1 MPDCERK
8 FTVKLGDRP
17 IAINLDYPSSS
28 SDTKANQVRI
38 LSDLVIG
45 VLRAV
50 LPGPTFLIGQSEHF
64 LLASQDSSANRL
76 KDRQCVLP
84 HSPSLEEFQVTEY
97 RRVDQA
103 A

>member
-8 FTVKLGDRP
+8 STVKLGDHP
-17 IAINLDYPSSS
+17 TAINLDYPGSS

-38 LSDLVIG
+38 LSNLVIG

-50 LPGPTFLIGQSEHF
+50 LQGPTSLIGQSEHF
-64 LLASQDSSANRL
+64 LLAIQDSSANLLR
-76 KDRQCVLP
+76 DRQCVLP
-84 HSPSLEEFQVTEY
+84 HSPSLEEFQVTKY